1 MSATVKDA
9 NLRLWISEDMHVP
22 VVWPMTLHVDNAAGV
37 AFQHSTCGSSKL
49 QGVFNYHD
57 AWVKELKDEG
67 KVNAVHVSTDKNLA
81 DMLTKGLK
89 AEVRNKL
96 DRCLSD
102 IAEQVAASSVSNNV
116 LVQMVKMKTKPMVA
130 K

>member
-1 MSATVKDA
+1 M
-9 NLRLWISEDMHVP
+9 R
-22 VVWPMTLHVDNAAGV
+22 
-37 AFQHSTCGSSKL
+37 
-49 QGVFNYHD
+49 
-57 AWVKELKDEG
+57 ELKDEG